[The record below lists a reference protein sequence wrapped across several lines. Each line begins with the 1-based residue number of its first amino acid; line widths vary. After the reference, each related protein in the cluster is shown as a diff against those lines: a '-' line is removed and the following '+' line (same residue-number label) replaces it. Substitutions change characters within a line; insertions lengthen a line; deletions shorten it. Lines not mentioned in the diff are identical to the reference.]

1 LQRTPALA
9 FGDKVRQVTGLD
21 FFRRSST
28 LVANP
33 TSQGVSLRG
42 LGSTAASRT
51 LVLANGI
58 PISDPFGGWVYWDQ
72 LPTLAIRD
80 VEVVSGGISS
90 LYGSGAIG
98 GVINI
103 LERQPNTTVYAID
116 SGYAQENTPHVSAIA
131 TRDLGPWSGM
141 AAADLLRTDGYI
153 VIAPDARGP
162 IDTPANV
169 HYENGETY
177 LRRVFAERAIAY
189 LDGNILNEARNN
201 GTPLQKNAT
210 RFWRYSSGLD
220 WTTESAGMFT
230 VRLFGS
236 QEHYRQSFSSVP
248 AARTSES
255 LTRLQ
260 YVSTQQLGASGQ
272 WTKAFPAHVQLVA
285 GADTDDVRAVDYE
298 LPILHG
304 SQNGLSDTSARQRD
318 AGVYAEAIW
327 QPTRWTLTASL
338 RSDDFLNLDAEQY
351 LQTGHGPVIP
361 NKIPNRSETILS
373 PKVGVVRRID
383 RYIVVSASGYRAFR
397 SPTLNEL
404 YRQSQVG
411 QEITLPNP
419 QLQSERA
426 TGAETGAEFTLPSR
440 NTRLRAGYFWTE
452 VNRPVTALTLSVT
465 PSQIVEQRENLGQ
478 IRSRGVAIDYQ
489 TTPLSWLSITGG
501 YQYVNATVTRFSAEP
516 QLIGNWIPQVPQNS
530 GTMQIR
536 AANSRLGSAGLLGSL
551 SGRQFDDDANMSLL
565 HGFFQLDGYASHAF
579 GSRIELYGAI
589 NNALDRTIETGRTP
603 ILTLGTPR
611 IVSFG
616 IRIHSPDSTSQ

>member
-1 LQRTPALA
+1 MKTISAFILFFLLSAACIAQSGSPNVYSGAISNPAGKPVAGADVQLTISGQTLHAESGIDGSFAISTALNGPATVEARAAGFALLRQSMVPSHPARLTLTFATEEQRIVVTASRTPLELDQSANAVQTLSSRALQRTPALA

-72 LPTLAIRD
+72 VPALAIRD

-103 LERQPNTTVYAID
+103 LERQPNTTAYAID
-116 SGYAQENTPHVSAIA
+116 TGYAQENTPHVSAMA
-131 TRDLGPWSGM
+131 TRVLGPWSGM

-153 VIAPDARGP
+153 VVAPDARGP

-169 HYENGETY
+169 HYENGEAY

-189 LDGNILNEARNN
+189 LDGNVLNEARNN

-210 RFWRYSSGLD
+210 RFWRYSTGID
-220 WTTESAGMFT
+220 WTTERAGMFT

-236 QEHYRQSFSSVP
+236 QEQYRQSFSSVP
-248 AARTSES
+248 AARTSEF

-260 YVSTQQLGASGQ
+260 HVSTQQLGASGQ
-272 WTKAFPAHVQLVA
+272 WTKALPAHVQLVA
-285 GADTDDVRAVDYE
+285 GADADDVRATDYE

-318 AGVYAEAIW
+318 VGEYAEAIW

-338 RSDDFLNLDAEQY
+338 RGDDFLNLDAEQY
-351 LQTGHGPVIP
+351 LQT
-361 NKIPNRSETILS
+361 
-373 PKVGVVRRID
+373 
-383 RYIVVSASGYRAFR
+383 
-397 SPTLNEL
+397 
-404 YRQSQVG
+404 
-411 QEITLPNP
+411 
-419 QLQSERA
+419 
-426 TGAETGAEFTLPSR
+426 
-440 NTRLRAGYFWTE
+440 
-452 VNRPVTALTLSVT
+452 
-465 PSQIVEQRENLGQ
+465 
-478 IRSRGVAIDYQ
+478 
-489 TTPLSWLSITGG
+489 
-501 YQYVNATVTRFSAEP
+501 
-516 QLIGNWIPQVPQNS
+516 
-530 GTMQIR
+530 
-536 AANSRLGSAGLLGSL
+536 
-551 SGRQFDDDANMSLL
+551 
-565 HGFFQLDGYASHAF
+565 
-579 GSRIELYGAI
+579 
-589 NNALDRTIETGRTP
+589 
-603 ILTLGTPR
+603 
-611 IVSFG
+611 
-616 IRIHSPDSTSQ
+616 